1 MYASAALLVLFTF
14 NVLPA
19 SAAEERTLSAS
30 FHEDHI
36 GDVTVYVSDALTV
49 AQTLRTVT
57 EWKELRFPSSW
68 PIESPSPESLRFELW
83 NAKNRPIPQFRAR
96 YLTSTT
102 VDLGALDATLVST
115 FRVVV
120 FIPQGRKAPLPD
132 TSPPLAVRTFAS
144 TNTRLFL
151 FGGVATLLYLF
162 VLTFAVVHRVTP
174 RRAWGAMRAWFAGD
188 ETFSNASLASTTVV
202 ALVGSLVFGA
212 GLGLFG
218 GWPHVG
224 YLLIKTPFLF
234 LASFLLTGASQF
246 FVLLLLGTGTS
257 IRVAVGRSLATIAT
271 VAVTLGSAATIFGF
285 FALRRLDARFPRD
298 EALLARH
305 DELLVV
311 LGFLVVLTVATSM
324 VRLFAS
330 MRRHGIAR
338 AAIAVVL
345 WFVLYNLVFAQLGW
359 MLRPWVGER
368 NPVTGEI
375 PFARLYGGDIT
386 QAVRGVLERSVGP
399 F

>member
-1 MYASAALLVLFTF
+1 MALLLLATPA
-14 NVLPA
+14 LPA
-19 SAAEERTLSAS
+19 RAAEVRTFPLA
-30 FHEDHI
+30 FHSEQI
-36 GDVTVYVSDALTV
+36 GDVTVYVSDAVTV
-49 AQTLRTVT
+49 GQSLRRVT
-57 EWKELRFPSSW
+57 EWTELQLPASW
-68 PIESPSPESLRFELW
+68 PIESPNHESLRYELW

-96 YLTSTT
+96 YLTSAV
-102 VDLGALDATLVST
+102 VDLGALDATLIST

-120 FIPQGRKAPLPD
+120 FVPQGRQAPLPD
-132 TSPPLAVRTFAS
+132 TSLPIEVRIATSA
-144 TNTRLFL
+144 NTRLYL
-151 FGGVATLLYLF
+151 FGGVALALYLF
-162 VLTFAVVHRVTP
+162 VLTLAVVHRVSP
-174 RRAWGAMRAWFAGD
+174 RRAWRAMRAWFAGD
-188 ETFSNASLASTTVV
+188 ETFSNATLACYCVV

-257 IRVAVGRSLATIAT
+257 LRVALGRSLATIAT
-271 VAVTLGSAATIFGF
+271 VALTLASAATIFGF
-285 FALRRLDARFPRD
+285 FALRRFDAGLARD

-311 LGFLVVLTVATSM
+311 LGVLFVLAIATSM
-324 VRLFAS
+324 VRLFVS
-330 MRRHGIAR
+330 LRRHGTAR
-338 AAIAVVL
+338 AAAAVVL

-368 NPVTGEI
+368 NQDTGEI

-386 QAVRGVLERSVGP
+386 KAVRGVFERSVGP